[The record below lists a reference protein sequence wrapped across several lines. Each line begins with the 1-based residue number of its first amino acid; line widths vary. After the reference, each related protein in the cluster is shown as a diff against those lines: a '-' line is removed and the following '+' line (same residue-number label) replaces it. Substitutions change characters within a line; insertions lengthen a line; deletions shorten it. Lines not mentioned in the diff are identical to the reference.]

1 MPRDPLSGDALSNAE
16 RTRYDRS
23 AMPLDGLPLTD
34 RIRFHFDKAPRTGR
48 VRERDKRLCG
58 SPEAS
63 LTLHADGEG
72 FERSEQR
79 HIARRAAGHYAKGT
93 PGRPTRQSLG

>member
-1 MPRDPLSGDALSNAE
+1 
-16 RTRYDRS
+16 
-23 AMPLDGLPLTD
+23 MPLDRFPLTN
-34 RIRFHFDKAPRTGR
+34 RMRFQFDKAPTARR
-48 VRERDKRLCG
+48 VRKGDERLRG
-58 SPEAS
+58 PPEAP

-79 HIARRAAGHYAKGT
+79 HIARRAASHYAKGT